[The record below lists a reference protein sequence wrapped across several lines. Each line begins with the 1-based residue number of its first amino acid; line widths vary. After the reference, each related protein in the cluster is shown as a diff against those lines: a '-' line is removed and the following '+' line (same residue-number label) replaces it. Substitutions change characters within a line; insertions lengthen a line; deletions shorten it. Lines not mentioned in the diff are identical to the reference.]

1 MFWRKNDLSDI
12 TLALAD
18 IDESKVLEVVD
29 AKLSEGVDPE
39 ELINELRIGM
49 EKVGEKFSTGEYFLS
64 QLVMAAEIFKA
75 AMKKIEPLLQSKD
88 AALGRILIGTAN
100 GDIHDLGKNIV
111 ISLLKCAG
119 FIVYDIGVDVH
130 KETFIEKLKELKPE
144 ILAMAGVM
152 PFTRLE
158 MKEVVELLE
167 EAGLRKKVKVIIGG
181 PFIDEDWGK
190 DVGADAYC
198 SDAYR
203 GVELAKKLMEE
214 TS

>member
-1 MFWRKNDLSDI
+1 LEENNLKDLVS
-12 TLALAD
+12 ALAD
-18 IDESKVLEVVD
+18 IDENKVLKIIDE
-29 AKLSEGVDPE
+29 KLSEGADLK
-39 ELINELRIGM
+39 ELINDLKIGM
-49 EKVGEKFSTGEYFLS
+49 EQVGEKFSTGEYFLS
-64 QLVMAAEIFKA
+64 QLVMAAEIFKS
-75 AMKKIEPLLQSKD
+75 AMEKIEPLLKSKD
-88 AALGRILIGTAN
+88 AALGKILIGTAN

-119 FIVYDIGVDVH
+119 FIVYDVGVDVS
-130 KETFIEKLKELKPE
+130 KETFIEKLKELGPE
-144 ILAMAGVM
+144 ILAMSGVM
-152 PFTRLE
+152 PFTRSE
-158 MKEVVELLE
+158 MKDVVELLE
-167 EAGLRKKVKVIIGG
+167 EVGLRKKVKVIIGG